1 MSAYEIRFLSF
12 GLVNNF
18 WAMTNISC
26 TGSVFCRKGLVEHP
40 IEGELPGPGTM
51 VRYRTRSAKWRDK
64 VQRVGLESGEVGWR
78 NDRSDIKPS
87 FLSLCDPWPLTPC
100 QQRLGR
106 LGPTC
111 DNSTEDVMITTNLPL
126 SGELAKQLEDAAR
139 AQKKEP
145 AELLQEAVKQY
156 LEDRSWAKLMGYGQE
171 RAKTLG
177 IKTEEDINR
186 LIAESRSEQR
196 AR

>member
-1 MSAYEIRFLSF
+1 
-12 GLVNNF
+12 
-18 WAMTNISC
+18 
-26 TGSVFCRKGLVEHP
+26 
-40 IEGELPGPGTM
+40 
-51 VRYRTRSAKWRDK
+51 
-64 VQRVGLESGEVGWR
+64 
-78 NDRSDIKPS
+78 
-87 FLSLCDPWPLTPC
+87 
-100 QQRLGR
+100 
-106 LGPTC
+106 
-111 DNSTEDVMITTNLPL
+111 MITTNLPL

-145 AELLQEAVKQY
+145 AELLLEAVKQY